1 MFDMTTPRR
10 PRHKRPAPLAQ
21 PLLLTFAM
29 RFDAHHAPVT
39 LARVREG
46 RLRALAALAE
56 TAWEGAEA

>member
-1 MFDMTTPRR
+1 MFDMTPRR
-10 PRHKRPAPLAQ
+10 PRHKRPALLAQ

-29 RFDAHHAPVT
+29 RFDARYAPVS

-56 TAWEGAEA
+56 TVVEGAEA